1 MRGRGESITG
11 LGPLE
16 TEVMELV
23 WEAAKPLTVRDVVEL
38 LNARR
43 SPQLA
48 YTTVMTV
55 MNRLV
60 GKDVLRRTRQGRGY
74 AYEAT
79 ASDPAAIA
87 VRNVMRDFGDA
98 AMAHFV
104 EEAKGDP
111 RVLRRLQRLL
121 DAEP

>member
-1 MRGRGESITG
+1 MPRRPEPIPG

-16 TEVMELV
+16 SEVMQLV
-23 WEAAKPLTVRDVVEL
+23 WAADEPLTVRDIL
-38 LNARR
+38 DRLNARR

-60 GKDVLRRTRQGRGY
+60 AKDVLRRQQRGRGY

-79 ASDPAAIA
+79 VSDPAAIA
-87 VRNVMRDFGDA
+87 VRNVMRDFGDS

-104 EEAKGDP
+104 EEARSDP

-121 DAEP
+121 DEES